1 MQTTPAPS
9 LSATTDPAT
18 TAPATTAPAT
28 AGCRPRDPSPDR
40 RTVVVVGN
48 GMVGHEL
55 VRQLVA
61 ADAPLR
67 VVVLGEESRAAYDR
81 VHLSAYVPGRDL
93 AALALPD
100 PEIYDHPDVE
110 LMVGT
115 RVTDIDRQARS
126 VTTDAGAVIGYD
138 ELVLA
143 TGSAPFVP
151 PIAGAEGP
159 GAAVYRTVEDLG
171 TIIEAAGAAAR
182 GVVIGGGLLGLEAAD
197 ALRSLGVATTVIEF
211 APRLMPAQL
220 DDAAAAALRAR
231 IEALGIEVRTA
242 TATTEVLRG
251 GDRAVR
257 GLRFADGTEL
267 RCELLVFSAGIRPRD
282 ELARH
287 AGLTVGE
294 RGGVAVDRTCRT
306 EDPHVWAVGECAAIE
321 GRVYGLVAPGY
332 ATARTVADRLAGGDS
347 AFPGA
352 DTSTKLKL
360 LGVDVAS
367 FGDALAATPGARS
380 VVIDDPVA
388 EAYRKLV
395 VDEDGRLLGGILVGD
410 TGAYPVLHQLYLG
423 GEPLSEAPASLLMP
437 AGGSGP
443 AALGPAALPDSCT
456 VCTCNNVTKGA
467 LREAVGGGAIT
478 TLHELRA
485 ATTAGT
491 GCGSCT
497 TLCKSLLDHELESAG
512 ITVDRSLCAHF
523 AYTRQE
529 LFDIVRAR
537 EIRTFA
543 ALLEGWGRGRGCAV
557 CKPAVASMLATHWN
571 DHLLDPDQLGLQDTN
586 DRYLAN
592 LQRDG
597 TYSVVPRVPGGEIT
611 PAQLIAIGEV
621 ARDHDLYTKITGGQ
635 RVDLFGAR
643 LDELPVIWERLIAA
657 GMESGHAYGKALRTV
672 KSCVG
677 TAWCRY
683 GVQDSTTLAVQLE
696 LRYRG
701 LRTPHKIK
709 SAVSGCSREC
719 AEAQSKDVGVI
730 ATERGWNLYVCGN
743 GGMRPRHADLLAE
756 DLDTETLVTM
766 IDRFLMFYAR
776 TADKLER
783 TSTWLERREGGI
795 EELRAIVL
803 DDRLGIA
810 AELEAAMAE
819 HVAGYEDE
827 WAATL
832 ADPVKLARFRHFV
845 NEDVPDPDLAYVR
858 ARGQRRPALAHE
870 RPLLPVV
877 PTAPV
882 SS

>member
-1 MQTTPAPS
+1 MQTTPAQTPS
-9 LSATTDPAT
+9 TATTGRRAT
-18 TAPATTAPAT
+18 GAD
-28 AGCRPRDPSPDR
+28 GR

-55 VRQLVA
+55 VRQLVR

-67 VVVLGEESRAAYDR
+67 IVVFGEEPRPAYDR
-81 VHLSAYVPGRDL
+81 VRLSAYVPGRDL
-93 AALALPD
+93 DALALPE

-110 LMVGT
+110 LRVDT
-115 RVTDIDRQARS
+115 RVTAIDRAARQ
-126 VTTDAGAVIGYD
+126 VTTGSGEIAAYD

-143 TGSAPFVP
+143 TGSSPFVP
-151 PIAGAEGP
+151 PIDGADGP

-171 TIIEAAGAAAR
+171 VIIEGAAVAER
-182 GVVIGGGLLGLEAAD
+182 GVVIGGGLLGLEAAG
-197 ALRSLGVATTVIEF
+197 ALRSLGVQTTVVEF

-220 DDAAAAALRAR
+220 DDAASAALRSR
-231 IEALGIEVRTA
+231 IEALGIEVRTE
-242 TATTEVLRG
+242 TVTSEVLRG
-251 GDRAVR
+251 ADGRVT
-257 GLRFADGTEL
+257 GLRFADDATL
-267 RCELLVFSAGIRPRD
+267 DCQLLVFSAGIRPRD
-282 ELARH
+282 ELARA
-287 AGLTVGE
+287 AGLEVGD
-294 RGGVAVDRTCRT
+294 RGGVLTDTTCRT
-306 EDPHVWAVGECAAIE
+306 ADPNVWAVGECAAVA
-321 GRVYGLVAPGY
+321 GQVYGLVGPGY
-332 ATARTVADRLAGGDS
+332 ATARVVADRIAGGDS

-367 FGDALAATPGARS
+367 FGDALGATPGSRN
-380 VVIDDPVA
+380 VTIDDPV
-388 EAYRKLV
+388 EAVHKKLV
-395 VDEDGRLLGGILVGD
+395 VDADNRLLGGILVGD
-410 TGAYPVLHQLYLG
+410 AEAYPILHQLHLG
-423 GEPLSEAPASLLMP
+423 GQPLSAAPASLIMP
-437 AGGSGP
+437 AAVEGQQ
-443 AALGPAALPDSCT
+443 ALGPAALPDSCT
-456 VCTCNNVTKGA
+456 VCTCNNVTKGE

-478 TLHELRA
+478 TLAELKA

-497 TLCKSLLDHELESAG
+497 TLCKGLLDHELESAG
-512 ITVDRSLCAHF
+512 IEVDRSLCPHF
-523 AYTRQE
+523 AYTRQD

-537 EIRTFA
+537 EVRTFA
-543 ALLEGWGRGRGCAV
+543 ELLEGWGTGRGCEV
-557 CKPAVASMLATHWN
+557 CKPAVASMLATHW
-571 DHLLDPDQLGLQDTN
+571 DEHVLDAATLGLQDTN

-611 PAQLIAIGEV
+611 PQQLIAIGEV
-621 ARDHDLYTKITGGQ
+621 ARDYDLYTKITGGQ

-643 LDELPVIWERLIAA
+643 LDQLPAIWERLIAA

-677 TAWCRY
+677 TSWCRY
-683 GVQDSTTLAVQLE
+683 GVQDSTALAVQLE

-756 DLDTETLVTM
+756 DLDTDTLVAV

-776 TADKLER
+776 TADKLQR
-783 TSTWLERREGGI
+783 TSTWLESREGGI

-803 DDRLGIA
+803 DDSLGLA
-810 AELEAAMAE
+810 AELEAAMAD

-832 ADPVKLARFRHFV
+832 ADPDKLARFSHFV
-845 NEDVPDPDLAYVR
+845 NEDAPDPDLAYVR
-858 ARGQRRPALAHE
+858 ERGQRRPVFDHE
-870 RPLLPVV
+870 RPLLPVL
-877 PTAPV
+877 PIAEV
-882 SS
+882 SA

>member
-1 MQTTPAPS
+1 MDTTPAS
-9 LSATTDPAT
+9 TLTATTPGTSGGRRA
-18 TAPATTAPAT
+18 
-28 AGCRPRDPSPDR
+28 RPTGDR

-55 VRQLVA
+55 VRQLVR

-67 VVVLGEESRAAYDR
+67 LVVFGEEPRPAYDR
-81 VHLSAYVPGRDL
+81 VHLSAYVPSRDL
-93 AALALPD
+93 DALALPE

-110 LMVGT
+110 LRVGT
-115 RVTDIDRQARS
+115 RVTAIDRAARQVATS
-126 VTTDAGAVIGYD
+126 AGEVVGYD

-143 TGSAPFVP
+143 TGSSPFVP
-151 PIAGAEGP
+151 PIDGAAGP

-171 TIIEAAGAAAR
+171 AIIDGAAGAER
-182 GVVIGGGLLGLEAAD
+182 GVVIGGGLLGLEAAG
-197 ALRSLGVATTVIEF
+197 ALRSLGLATTVVEF

-220 DDAAAAALRAR
+220 DDAASAALRSR
-231 IEALGIEVRTA
+231 IEALGIEVRTE
-242 TATTEVLRG
+242 TSTSEVLRDDAG
-251 GDRAVR
+251 RVT
-257 GLRFADGTEL
+257 GLRFADDTTL
-267 RCELLVFSAGIRPRD
+267 DCQLLVFSAGIRPRD
-282 ELARH
+282 ELARA
-287 AGLTVGE
+287 AGLDVGE
-294 RGGVAVDRTCRT
+294 RGGVLTDTACRT
-306 EDPHVWAVGECAAIE
+306 ADPHVWAVGECAAVA
-321 GRVYGLVAPGY
+321 GRVYGLVGPGY
-332 ATARTVADRLAGGDS
+332 ATARVVADRIAGGDR

-352 DTSTKLKL
+352 DLSTKLKL

-367 FGDALAATPGARS
+367 FGDALAVAPGARS
-380 VVIDDPVA
+380 VTIDDPV
-388 EAYRKLV
+388 EAIHRKLV
-395 VDEDGRLLGGILVGD
+395 VDEDNRLLGGILVGD
-410 TGAYPVLHQLYLG
+410 ADAYPILHQLHLG
-423 GEPLSEAPASLLMP
+423 GEPLTAAPASLLVP
-437 AGGSGP
+437 AAEGQQ
-443 AALGPAALPDSCT
+443 ALGPAALPDSCT
-456 VCTCNNVTKGA
+456 VCTCNNVTKGE
-467 LREAVGGGAIT
+467 LREAVGGGVIT
-478 TLHELRA
+478 TLGELKA
-485 ATTAGT
+485 ATSAGT

-497 TLCKSLLDHELESAG
+497 TLCKSLLDHELEAAG
-512 ITVDRSLCAHF
+512 LEVDRSLCPHF
-523 AYTRQE
+523 PHTRQD

-537 EIRTFA
+537 EVHTFA
-543 ALLEGWGRGRGCAV
+543 ELLEGWGTGRGCEV

-571 DHLLDPDQLGLQDTN
+571 EHVLDAETLGLQDTN

-611 PAQLIAIGEV
+611 PQQLITIGEV

-643 LDELPVIWERLIAA
+643 LDQLPVIWERLIAA

-677 TAWCRY
+677 TSWCRY
-683 GVQDSTTLAVQLE
+683 GVQDSTALAVQLE

-756 DLDTETLVTM
+756 DLDTEALVAA

-776 TADKLER
+776 TADKLQR
-783 TSTWLERREGGI
+783 TSTWLESREGGI

-803 DDRLGIA
+803 DDSLGLA

-819 HVAGYEDE
+819 HVASYEDE

-832 ADPVKLARFRHFV
+832 ADPDKLARFRHFV
-845 NEDVPDPDLAYVR
+845 NDDAADPDLAYVR
-858 ARGQRRPALAHE
+858 ERGQRRPVHDHE
-870 RPLLPVV
+870 RALLPVL
-877 PTAPV
+877 PTAEV
-882 SS
+882 TT

>member
-1 MQTTPAPS
+1 MQTSPASTPSVTSRPA
-9 LSATTDPAT
+9 AT
-18 TAPATTAPAT
+18 
-28 AGCRPRDPSPDR
+28 

-61 ADAPLR
+61 SPTRSR
-67 VVVLGEESRAAYDR
+67 VVVLGEEPRPAYDR
-81 VHLSAYVPGRDL
+81 VRLSAYVPTRDL
-93 AALALPD
+93 DALALPE
-100 PEIYDHPDVE
+100 PEVYDHPDVE
-110 LMVGT
+110 LRVGT
-115 RVTDIDRQARS
+115 RVTAIDRRERS
-126 VTTDAGAVIGYD
+126 VATSDGDDLAYD

-143 TGSAPFVP
+143 TGSVPFVP

-171 TIIEAAGAAAR
+171 TIIDGAADARR
-182 GVVIGGGLLGLEAAD
+182 GVVLGGGLLGLEAAD
-197 ALRSLGVATTVIEF
+197 ALRSLGLDTTVVEF

-220 DDAAAAALRAR
+220 DDAAAAALRTR
-231 IEALGIEVRTA
+231 VEQLGIEVRTDA
-242 TATTEVLRG
+242 RASEVVRDG
-251 GDRAVR
+251 TGRVR
-257 GLRFADGTEL
+257 GLRFADGAEL
-267 RCELLVFSAGIRPRD
+267 PCELLVFSAGIRPRD
-282 ELARH
+282 ELARA
-287 AGLTVGE
+287 AGLAVGE
-294 RGGVAVDRTCRT
+294 RGGVLVDPSCRT
-306 EDPHVWAVGECAAIE
+306 EDPHVWAVGECAAVE
-321 GRVYGLVAPGY
+321 GRVYGLVGPGY
-332 ATARTVADRLAGGDS
+332 ATARVVADRLAGGD
-347 AFPGA
+347 ATFDGA

-367 FGDALAATPGARS
+367 FGDALGATPGARS
-380 VVIDDPVA
+380 VVLDDPVA
-388 EAYRKLV
+388 AVHRKLV
-395 VDEDGRLLGGILVGD
+395 VDAEDRLLGGILIGD
-410 TGAYPVLHQLYLG
+410 ADGYPVLHGLHLG
-423 GEPLSEAPASLLMP
+423 GERLEVPPASLLVP
-437 AGGSGP
+437 SAQGDDRV
-443 AALGPAALPDSCT
+443 LGPAALPDSCT
-456 VCTCNNVTKGA
+456 VCTCNNVTKGE

-478 TLHELRA
+478 SMAELRA
-485 ATTAGT
+485 ATSVAT

-497 TLCKSLLDHELESAG
+497 TLCRSLLDHELEVAG
-512 ITVDRSLCAHF
+512 IEVDRSLCPHF
-523 AYTRQE
+523 AHTREE

-537 EIRTFA
+537 EVRTFA
-543 ALLEGWGRGRGCAV
+543 ELLAGWGTGRGCEV
-557 CKPAVASMLATHWN
+557 CKPAIASMLATHW
-571 DHLLDPDQLGLQDTN
+571 DEHVLDPETVGLQDTN

-611 PAQLIAIGEV
+611 PDQLIAIGEV
-621 ARDHDLYTKITGGQ
+621 AREYDLYTKITGGQ

-643 LDELPVIWERLIAA
+643 LDQLPAIWGRLIAA

-677 TAWCRY
+677 TSWCRY
-683 GVQDSTTLAVQLE
+683 GVQDSTALAIQLE

-756 DLDTETLVTM
+756 DLDTTTLIAT
-766 IDRFLMFYAR
+766 IDRFLLFYAR

-795 EELRAIVL
+795 EELRAIVVE
-803 DDRLGIA
+803 DALGIA
-810 AELEAAMAE
+810 EELEAAMAA

-832 ADPVKLARFRHFV
+832 ADPEKLARFQHFV
-845 NEDVPDPDLAYVR
+845 NVEDPDPDLAYVR
-858 ARGQRRPALAHE
+858 ERGQRRPVLPEE
-870 RPLLPVV
+870 RISLPVLPSV
-877 PTAPV
+877 GAPA
-882 SS
+882 

>member
-1 MQTTPAPS
+1 MDTTPAAP
-9 LSATTDPAT
+9 LPAPT
-18 TAPATTAPAT
+18 PE
-28 AGCRPRDPSPDR
+28 DR

-55 VRQLVA
+55 VRQLVR

-67 VVVLGEESRAAYDR
+67 VVVVGEEPRPAYDR
-81 VHLSAYVPGRDL
+81 VHLSAYVPSRDL
-93 AALALPD
+93 DALALPE

-110 LMVGT
+110 LVVDT
-115 RVTDIDRQARS
+115 CVTAVDRDARS
-126 VTTDAGAVIGYD
+126 VTTSAGRVVSYD

-143 TGSAPFVP
+143 TGSSPFVP

-171 TIIEAAGAAAR
+171 AIIDGADGAQR

-197 ALRSLGVATTVIEF
+197 ALRSLGLATTVVES

-220 DDAAAAALRAR
+220 DDAASAALRSR
-231 IEALGIEVRTA
+231 IEALGIEVRTD
-242 TATTEVLRG
+242 TSTSEVLRDG
-251 GDRAVR
+251 AERVT
-257 GLRFADGTEL
+257 GLRFADDTTL
-267 RCELLVFSAGIRPRD
+267 DCQLLVFSAGIRPRD
-282 ELARH
+282 ELARA
-287 AGLTVGE
+287 AGLEVGE
-294 RGGVAVDRTCRT
+294 RGGVLTDTACRT
-306 EDPHVWAVGECAAIE
+306 ADPHVWAVGECAAVA
-321 GRVYGLVAPGY
+321 GRVYGLVGPGY
-332 ATARTVADRLAGGDS
+332 ATARVVADRIAGGDRV
-347 AFPGA
+347 FPGA

-367 FGDALAATPGARS
+367 FGDALGVTPGARS
-380 VVIDDPVA
+380 VTIDDPV
-388 EAYRKLV
+388 EAVHKKLV
-395 VDEDGRLLGGILVGD
+395 VDAENRLLGGILVGD
-410 TGAYPVLHQLYLG
+410 AAAYPVLHQLYLG
-423 GEPLSEAPASLLMP
+423 GAPLGAAPASLLVP
-437 AGGSGP
+437 AASEGQQ
-443 AALGPAALPDSCT
+443 ALGPAALPDSCT
-456 VCTCNNVTKGA
+456 VCTCNNVTKGD

-478 TLHELRA
+478 TLAELKT

-497 TLCKSLLDHELESAG
+497 TLCKGLLDHELESAG
-512 ITVDRSLCAHF
+512 IEVDRSLCPHF
-523 AYTRQE
+523 AYTRQD

-537 EIRTFA
+537 EVRTFGE
-543 ALLEGWGRGRGCAV
+543 LLEGWGSGGGCEI

-571 DHLLDPDQLGLQDTN
+571 EHVLDAATLGLQDTN

-611 PAQLIAIGEV
+611 PQQLIAIGEV

-643 LDELPVIWERLIAA
+643 LDQLPGIWERLIAA

-677 TAWCRY
+677 TSWCRY
-683 GVQDSTTLAVQLE
+683 GVQDSTSLAVQLE

-756 DLDTETLVTM
+756 DLDTDSLIAA
-766 IDRFLMFYAR
+766 IDRFLLFYAR
-776 TADKLER
+776 TADKLQR
-783 TSTWLERREGGI
+783 TSTWLESRPGGI

-803 DDRLGIA
+803 DDSLGIA

-832 ADPVKLARFRHFV
+832 ADPDKLARFQHFV
-845 NEDVPDPDLAYVR
+845 NDEAPDPDLAYVR
-858 ARGQRRPALAHE
+858 ERGQRRPVFDHE
-870 RPLLPVV
+870 RPLLPIL
-877 PTAPV
+877 PTAGV
-882 SS
+882 TT